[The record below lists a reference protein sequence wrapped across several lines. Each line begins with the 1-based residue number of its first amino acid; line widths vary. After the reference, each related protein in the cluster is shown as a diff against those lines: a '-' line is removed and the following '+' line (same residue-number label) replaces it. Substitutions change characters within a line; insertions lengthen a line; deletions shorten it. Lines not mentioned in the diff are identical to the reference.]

1 MADRKAAKKDIEIDL
16 GDYEKR
22 LGRDSGSTAAP
33 EATVDRPTSD
43 LSWGGRMLKR
53 ILLFGNIFFVIS
65 GIVVFSL
72 GAYLHQSA
80 VSNVYPA
87 LATTSMLVGVLMC
100 IVGGMG
106 ICGSA
111 WENRALLGTYM
122 MVIGIFVLI
131 ILGAGI
137 AILANTGQGESDL
150 MYSGWVIIANGG
162 RVALQQD
169 YSCCGL
175 YIWNDTYAGAPCP
188 ANYSS
193 GPNGGRPCM
202 PQLINA
208 FDGSFK
214 TIGTFAF
221 IVGLI
226 MTGLSVMSYFLIR
239 NISKAVAFSKNS
251 GDAVML
257 MNITS

>member
-22 LGRDSGSTAAP
+22 LGRDSGATSAP
-33 EATVDRPTSD
+33 DVTVDRPTSD
-43 LSWGGRMLKR
+43 LSSGGRLLKR
-53 ILLFGNIFFVIS
+53 ILLFGNVFFCIS
-65 GIVVFSL
+65 GIVIFSM
-72 GAYLHQSA
+72 GAYIHQSA

-87 LATTSMLVGVLMC
+87 LATTSMLVGVLMVM
-100 IVGGMG
+100 VGGMG

-122 MVIGIFVLI
+122 MVIGIFVIL
-131 ILGAGI
+131 ILGGAI

-150 MYSGWVIIANGG
+150 LYSGWVIIANGG
-162 RVALQQD
+162 RVAMQNS

-175 YIWNDTYAGAPCP
+175 YTWNDTYAGIPCP
-188 ANYSS
+188 ANTTTH
-193 GPNGGRPCM
+193 GRPCM
-202 PQLINA
+202 PQLVSD
-208 FDGSFK
+208 FSGSFSS
-214 TIGTFAF
+214 IGTFAL
-221 IVGLI
+221 IVGLV
-226 MTGLSVMSYFLIR
+226 MLGLSIVSYFLIR